1 MSVVAIITDTDA
13 SLPQSISEE
22 FGIYQ
27 VPITVNF
34 GNEVLKTGIDID
46 DQSLFERVDREGKLP
61 TTSAPAPGDFSMVF
75 EKAFDSGAE
84 SILCF
89 CVSSEISA
97 TYAAAMT
104 ARQLIPERDIHVVDT
119 RTLTMAQGF
128 MVLAAAEA
136 AKEGHSVS
144 DILALVEGMRERIY
158 MFGVLPTLK
167 YLAMSGRVGYI
178 AAGFA
183 NVISIKPILTV
194 RDGKLDLLERVRTLK
209 KAWAR
214 AIQLTIEAINGR
226 NVERLAIVH
235 VRAESEATDFYKQLD
250 ESINYSGE
258 VLYAELTPGLSVHS
272 GAGMVG
278 VCFVVGE

>member
-46 DQSLFERVDREGKLP
+46 DQSLFERVDRAGKLP
-61 TTSAPAPGDFSMVF
+61 TTSAPAPGDFSTVF

-97 TYAAAMT
+97 TYAAAKT

-183 NVISIKPILTV
+183 NVISIK
-194 RDGKLDLLERVRTLK
+194 
-209 KAWAR
+209 
-214 AIQLTIEAINGR
+214 
-226 NVERLAIVH
+226 
-235 VRAESEATDFYKQLD
+235 
-250 ESINYSGE
+250 
-258 VLYAELTPGLSVHS
+258 
-272 GAGMVG
+272 
-278 VCFVVGE
+278 

>member
-1 MSVVAIITDTDA
+1 MPGIAIITDTDA
-13 SLPQSISEE
+13 SLPQSICDE

-27 VPITVNF
+27 VPIAINF
-34 GNEVLKTGIDID
+34 GLEVLKTGIDID
-46 DQSLFERVDREGKLP
+46 DKSLFDRVDREGKLP
-61 TTSAPAPGDFSMVF
+61 TTSAPAPGDFSKVF
-75 EKAFDSGAE
+75 EKAFDLDAE

-97 TYAAAMT
+97 TYGAAMS
-104 ARQLIPERDIHVVDT
+104 ARQLMPERDIHVVDT
-119 RTLTMAQGF
+119 RNLTMAQGF

-136 AKEGHSVS
+136 AREGHPVS
-144 DILALVEGMRERIY
+144 EILTMVEGMRERIY

-167 YLAMSGRVGYI
+167 YLAMSGRVGSV

-209 KAWAR
+209 KAWMR
-214 AIQLTIEAINGR
+214 AIQLSEETIGGR
-226 NVERLAIVH
+226 RVERLAIVH
-235 VRAESEATDFYKQLD
+235 VRAEPEAEEFYRQLN
-250 ESINYSGE
+250 ESINYPGE
-258 VLYAELTPGLSVHS
+258 VIYAELTPGLSVHS